1 MTMRH
6 TLLPFL
12 CSISLLA
19 SAQVSSLTKHSIPS
33 SMDGEAQTI
42 YYHTSTAKKR
52 MPLLVQLH
60 SWSFPADS
68 LKTLGL
74 DSIAIANGY
83 NYLFPNFRGVNN
95 HPKACC
101 SDYVINDIDE
111 AIDWALQH
119 MNVDKKRIYIVG
131 YSGGGYATLAM
142 YMKSRHKI
150 RAFSAWCPISDLEQ
164 WYKESVER
172 KNKYAAEII
181 QCTSGTAPFDRSKAR
196 GRSPFYWKTPVKK
209 SRKSTVQIYAGIH
222 DGHTG
227 PVPITQSINFYNK
240 LIADYGAKDA
250 SLFVAQRDADYML
263 AQQSFDAPTDLM
275 LGDKLIHLQRK
286 YQRISLTIFEGGHDM
301 LSREAFEGLPK

>member
-12 CSISLLA
+12 CCINLLA
-19 SAQVSSLTKHSIPS
+19 SAQVSHLTKHSIPS
-33 SMDGEAQTI
+33 SMDGVAQTI

-101 SDYVINDIDE
+101 SDYVINDLDE
-111 AIDWALQH
+111 AIDWALRN

-142 YMKSRHKI
+142 YMKSKHKI
-150 RAFSAWCPISDLEQ
+150 RAFSAWCPITDLEQ
-164 WYKESVER
+164 WYEESVER

-181 QCTSGTAPFDRSKAR
+181 QCTSGAPPFDSTTAR
-196 GRSPFYWKTPVKK
+196 ERSPFYWKIPVKK
-209 SRKSTVQIYAGIH
+209 RRISTLQIYAGIH

-227 PVPITQSINFYNK
+227 PVPITQSIHFYNK

-263 AQQSFDAPTDLM
+263 TQQSFDTPTHLT
-275 LGDKLIHLQRK
+275 LGGKLIHLQRK

-301 LSREAFEGLPK
+301 LSREAFEGLP

>member
-1 MTMRH
+1 MRH
-6 TLLPFL
+6 TLLPFI
-12 CSISLLA
+12 CCISLLA

-33 SMDGEAQTI
+33 SMDGVAQTI
-42 YYHTSTAKKR
+42 YYHASTAKQR

-101 SDYVINDIDE
+101 SDYVINDLDE

-150 RAFSAWCPISDLEQ
+150 RAFSAWCPITDLEQ

-181 QCTSGTAPFDRSKAR
+181 QCTNGVLPFDSLKAR
-196 GRSPFYWKTPVKK
+196 ERSPFYWKTPVKK
-209 SRKSTVQIYAGIH
+209 RRKSTVQIYAGIH

-240 LIADYGAKDA
+240 RIADYGAKDA

-263 AQQSFDAPTDLM
+263 AQQSFDAPTDQK

-286 YQRISLTIFEGGHDM
+286 YKRISLTIFEGGHDM
-301 LSREAFEGLPK
+301 LSREAFQRLK